1 MANVSFQA
9 AGETLYGY
17 LSGEID
23 HDSAQMLRAAAD
35 AELDQRMPARLVL
48 DFAGVGFMDSSG
60 IGLILGR
67 QRHMQALGG
76 SLCIRS
82 APAQIVKV
90 LELAGI
96 ENMKEANK

>member
-1 MANVSFQA
+1 MYILELLRGGADA
-9 AGETLYGY
+9 PPEHTL
-17 LSGEID
+17 
-23 HDSAQMLRAAAD
+23 AAAD
-35 AELDQRMPARLVL
+35 AELDRRMPARLVL

-82 APAQIVKV
+82 APAQIGKV